1 MTANSLTTPSQTKP
15 LTSSL
20 IGVRFA
26 ILADMKPLTLTPSSP
41 YLIVLMGIPGAGK
54 TQFAQHFAKM
64 FSAPFVNTRELQF
77 VTPGISDEQAEA
89 LGLYLTEQIFRAQK
103 TFIYEGPTFSYDHRV
118 ELAKRIKSAG
128 FKPLLVWVQTESIE
142 AKRRSLKSRE
152 YTSEQFAHYVQA
164 FQPPLESEKP
174 VVISG
179 KHTFTTQVKMV
190 LKHLASET
198 RQQRPEPPKAPPR
211 SNRIIVRR

>member
-1 MTANSLTTPSQTKP
+1 
-15 LTSSL
+15 
-20 IGVRFA
+20 
-26 ILADMKPLTLTPSSP
+26 MKPLTLTPTSP

-64 FSAPFVNTRELQF
+64 FSAPFVNTRELQSI
-77 VTPGISDEQAEA
+77 VPGIDDVQAEA
-89 LGLYLTEQIFRAQK
+89 LSLYLTDQIFRAQK
-103 TFIYEGPTFSYDHRV
+103 TFIYEGPTYSYDHRV
-118 ELAKRIKSAG
+118 ALAKRIKEAG
-128 FKPLLVWVQTESIE
+128 FKPLLVWVQTESVE

-152 YTSEQFAHYVQA
+152 YDSHQFASYVQA

-198 RQQRPEPPKAPPR
+198 RPRRPEPPKTPPR
-211 SNRIIVRR
+211 TNRIIARR